1 MGTLADSLFNLLMGW
16 VRALVNAIWALF
28 TTDHTTLLEFLGKN
42 WVLIVVVILAAG
54 LAIDW
59 LVWLIRWQPY
69 HLWARRARRFLRM
82 PEPEQD
88 ERRKKRAPGGEETQK
103 MPAAYTQADSDVPEE
118 EEEERW
124 LPLQQPQMDE
134 RQAQEVMQRAQ
145 SVPDEELGAYP
156 GMRYGAKA
164 AEGMAETQRYS
175 AVRAEGPG
183 AAEVERRRAEIDA
196 WQQQMR
202 EEARQ
207 KAEAE
212 QQRVAQQKA
221 CEAEQQRVA
230 QQKAYEAEQQ
240 RIAQQKA
247 YEAEQQRVA
256 QQKAYEAER
265 QRIAQQKAYEA
276 EQQRIA
282 QQKAYEEAQRQKAQA
297 EYQRQLAE
305 YERQK
310 AQYEQDMARYRQEK
324 AAYDAEMARR
334 AAQSDEAAQT
344 DAQNAPRRRRAP
356 QQKPRTYSDYVSGET
371 VERLPDPPQWP
382 QVQQAAEAAK
392 KPKKGLVSRVAKM
405 MEEDDGN
412 EIAGINALPPRVS
425 KDEAYHPAKTPQKNG
440 KRKR

>member
-82 PEPEQD
+82 PEPEQA
-88 ERRKKRAPGGEETQK
+88 EKRKKRAPSGDETQK
-103 MPAAYTQADSDVPEE
+103 MPAAYARADSGAPEEE

-196 WQQQMR
+196 WQQQMQ

-212 QQRVAQQKA
+212 QQRIARQKA
-221 CEAEQQRVA
+221 YEAEQQRVA
-230 QQKAYEAEQQ
+230 RQKAYEAEQQ
-240 RIAQQKA
+240 RIARQKA

-256 QQKAYEAER
+256 R
-265 QRIAQQKAYEA
+265 
-276 EQQRIA
+276 
-282 QQKAYEEAQRQKAQA
+282 QKAYEEAQRQKAQA

-334 AAQSDEAAQT
+334 AAQSGEAAQT
-344 DAQNAPRRRRAP
+344 DAQTDAQTAPRRRRAP

-392 KPKKGLVSRVAKM
+392 RPKKGLVSRVAKM

>member
-82 PEPEQD
+82 PEPEQ
-88 ERRKKRAPGGEETQK
+88 EEKRKKRAPGGDETQK
-103 MPAAYTQADSDVPEE
+103 MPAAYAQADSGTPEE
-118 EEEERW
+118 EEEEEEQW

-196 WQQQMR
+196 WQQQMQ

-212 QQRVAQQKA
+212 RQRI
-221 CEAEQQRVA
+221 A

-247 YEAEQQRVA
+247 YEAEQ
-256 QQKAYEAER
+256 

-334 AAQSDEAAQT
+334 AAQSDEAAQA
-344 DAQNAPRRRRAP
+344 DAQTAPRRRRAP

-371 VERLPDPPQWP
+371 VEQLPDPPQWP

-425 KDEAYHPAKTPQKNG
+425 KDEAYHPAKTPPKNG

>member
-82 PEPEQD
+82 PEPEQA
-88 ERRKKRAPGGEETQK
+88 EKRKKRAPSGDETQK
-103 MPAAYTQADSDVPEE
+103 MPAAYARADSGAPEEE

-196 WQQQMR
+196 WQQQMQ

-212 QQRVAQQKA
+212 QQRIARQKA
-221 CEAEQQRVA
+221 YEAEQQRVA

-240 RIAQQKA
+240 RIARQKA

-256 QQKAYEAER
+256 R
-265 QRIAQQKAYEA
+265 
-276 EQQRIA
+276 
-282 QQKAYEEAQRQKAQA
+282 QKAYEEAQRQKAQA

-344 DAQNAPRRRRAP
+344 APRRRRAP

-382 QVQQAAEAAK
+382 QAQQAAEAAK

>member
-118 EEEERW
+118 DERW

-196 WQQQMR
+196 WQQQMQ

-212 QQRVAQQKA
+212 RQRVA
-221 CEAEQQRVA
+221 R
-230 QQKAYEAEQQ
+230 
-240 RIAQQKA
+240 QKA

-256 QQKAYEAER
+256 QQKAYEAE
-265 QRIAQQKAYEA
+265 QRRVAQQKAYEA

-310 AQYEQDMARYRQEK
+310 AQYEQNMARYRQEK

>member
-82 PEPEQD
+82 PEPEQ
-88 ERRKKRAPGGEETQK
+88 EEKRKKRAPSGDETQK
-103 MPAAYTQADSDVPEE
+103 MPAAYAQADSGAPEE
-118 EEEERW
+118 KEEEQW

-196 WQQQMR
+196 WRQQMQ

-212 QQRVAQQKA
+212 
-221 CEAEQQRVA
+221 
-230 QQKAYEAEQQ
+230 
-240 RIAQQKA
+240 
-247 YEAEQQRVA
+247 
-256 QQKAYEAER
+256 R
-265 QRIAQQKAYEA
+265 QHIAQQKAYEA

-334 AAQSDEAAQT
+334 AAQSDEAKQT

>member
-82 PEPEQD
+82 PEPEQ
-88 ERRKKRAPGGEETQK
+88 EEKRKKRAPSGDETQK
-103 MPAAYTQADSDVPEE
+103 MPAAYAQADSGAPEE
-118 EEEERW
+118 EEEQW

-196 WQQQMR
+196 WQQQMQ

-212 QQRVAQQKA
+212 RQRI
-221 CEAEQQRVA
+221 A

-256 QQKAYEAER
+256 QQKAYEAE
-265 QRIAQQKAYEA
+265 
-276 EQQRIA
+276 QQRVA

-344 DAQNAPRRRRAP
+344 DVQTAPRRRRAP

-371 VERLPDPPQWP
+371 VEQLPDPPQWP

>member
-82 PEPEQD
+82 PEPEQ
-88 ERRKKRAPGGEETQK
+88 EEKRKKRAPSGDETQK
-103 MPAAYTQADSDVPEE
+103 MPAAYAQTDSGAPEE
-118 EEEERW
+118 EEEEQW

-196 WQQQMR
+196 WQQQMQ

-212 QQRVAQQKA
+212 RQRIAQQKA
-221 CEAEQQRVA
+221 YEAERQRIAQQKAYEAEQQRIAQQKAYEAEQQRIA

-247 YEAEQQRVA
+247 YEAEQQRV
-256 QQKAYEAER
+256 
-265 QRIAQQKAYEA
+265 
-276 EQQRIA
+276 A

-344 DAQNAPRRRRAP
+344 DAQTAPRRRRAP

>member
-82 PEPEQD
+82 PEPEQ
-88 ERRKKRAPGGEETQK
+88 EEKRKKRAPSGDETQK
-103 MPAAYTQADSDVPEE
+103 MPAAYAQADSGAPEE

-196 WQQQMR
+196 WQQQMQ

-212 QQRVAQQKA
+212 R
-221 CEAEQQRVA
+221 
-230 QQKAYEAEQQ
+230 Q

-247 YEAEQQRVA
+247 YEAEQ
-256 QQKAYEAER
+256 

-297 EYQRQLAE
+297 ECQRQLAE

-334 AAQSDEAAQT
+334 AAQNDEAAQT
-344 DAQNAPRRRRAP
+344 DAQTAPRRRRAP

-425 KDEAYHPAKTPQKNG
+425 KDEAYHPAKTPPKNG

>member
-1 MGTLADSLFNLLMGW
+1 
-16 VRALVNAIWALF
+16 
-28 TTDHTTLLEFLGKN
+28 
-42 WVLIVVVILAAG
+42 
-54 LAIDW
+54 
-59 LVWLIRWQPY
+59 
-69 HLWARRARRFLRM
+69 
-82 PEPEQD
+82 
-88 ERRKKRAPGGEETQK
+88 
-103 MPAAYTQADSDVPEE
+103 MPAAYAQTDSGAPEE
-118 EEEERW
+118 EEEQW

-164 AEGMAETQRYS
+164 AVGMAETQRYS

-196 WQQQMR
+196 WQQQMA

-212 QQRVAQQKA
+212 RAAREAERRQLAAQKA
-221 CEAEQQRVA
+221 YEEEQRRMAEQRDYEEEQRRIA
-230 QQKAYEAEQQ
+230 EQKAYEAEQQ
-240 RIAQQKA
+240 RQAQ
-247 YEAEQQRVA
+247 E
-256 QQKAYEAER
+256 
-265 QRIAQQKAYEA
+265 
-276 EQQRIA
+276 
-282 QQKAYEEAQRQKAQA
+282 

-310 AQYEQDMARYRQEK
+310 AQYERDMARYQQEK

-344 DAQNAPRRRRAP
+344 DAQTAPRRRRAP

>member
-88 ERRKKRAPGGEETQK
+88 ERRKKRAPSGEETQK
-103 MPAAYTQADSDVPEE
+103 MPAAYTQADSDVP

-212 QQRVAQQKA
+212 QQR
-221 CEAEQQRVA
+221 
-230 QQKAYEAEQQ
+230 
-240 RIAQQKA
+240 IARQKA
-247 YEAEQQRVA
+247 YEAEQQRV
-256 QQKAYEAER
+256 
-265 QRIAQQKAYEA
+265 
-276 EQQRIA
+276 A

-344 DAQNAPRRRRAP
+344 DAQTAPRRRRAP

>member
-82 PEPEQD
+82 PEPEQ
-88 ERRKKRAPGGEETQK
+88 EEKRKKRAPSGDETQK
-103 MPAAYTQADSDVPEE
+103 MPAAYAQTDSGAPEE
-118 EEEERW
+118 EEEQW

-196 WQQQMR
+196 WQQQMQ

-212 QQRVAQQKA
+212 RQRI
-221 CEAEQQRVA
+221 A

-247 YEAEQQRVA
+247 YEAEQQRV
-256 QQKAYEAER
+256 
-265 QRIAQQKAYEA
+265 AQQKAYEA

-344 DAQNAPRRRRAP
+344 DAQIAPRRRRAP

>member
-82 PEPEQD
+82 PEPE
-88 ERRKKRAPGGEETQK
+88 EKRKKRAPSGDETQK
-103 MPAAYTQADSDVPEE
+103 MPVAYAQADSGAPEEE

-196 WQQQMR
+196 WQQQMQ

-212 QQRVAQQKA
+212 QQRVA
-221 CEAEQQRVA
+221 R
-230 QQKAYEAEQQ
+230 
-240 RIAQQKA
+240 
-247 YEAEQQRVA
+247 
-256 QQKAYEAER
+256 
-265 QRIAQQKAYEA
+265 
-276 EQQRIA
+276 
-282 QQKAYEEAQRQKAQA
+282 QKAYEEAQRQKAQA

-334 AAQSDEAAQT
+334 AAQSDEAVQT
-344 DAQNAPRRRRAP
+344 DAQTAPRRRRAP

-382 QVQQAAEAAK
+382 QAQQAAEAAK

>member
-82 PEPEQD
+82 PEPEQ
-88 ERRKKRAPGGEETQK
+88 EEKRKKRAPSGDETQK
-103 MPAAYTQADSDVPEE
+103 MPAAYARSDSGAPEE
-118 EEEERW
+118 EEEEQW

-196 WQQQMR
+196 WQQQMQ

-212 QQRVAQQKA
+212 RQRI
-221 CEAEQQRVA
+221 A

-256 QQKAYEAER
+256 QQKAYEAEQ
-265 QRIAQQKAYEA
+265 QRVAQQKAYEA
-276 EQQRIA
+276 EQQRVA

-334 AAQSDEAAQT
+334 AARPSRSREHTAIMFPAKRWSGCPIRPSGRRCSRP
-344 DAQNAPRRRRAP
+344 PRRR
-356 QQKPRTYSDYVSGET
+356 K
-371 VERLPDPPQWP
+371 
-382 QVQQAAEAAK
+382 
-392 KPKKGLVSRVAKM
+392 SRRR
-405 MEEDDGN
+405 G
-412 EIAGINALPPRVS
+412 S
-425 KDEAYHPAKTPQKNG
+425 
-440 KRKR
+440 

>member
-1 MGTLADSLFNLLMGW
+1 MGTLADSLFTLLMGW

-88 ERRKKRAPGGEETQK
+88 ERRKKRAPSGDETQK
-103 MPAAYTQADSDVPEE
+103 MPVAYAREDSGAPEEE

-196 WQQQMR
+196 WQQQMA

-212 QQRVAQQKA
+212 RAAQ
-221 CEAEQQRVA
+221 EAEQRRIA
-230 QQKAYEAEQQ
+230 EQKAYEEQQ
-240 RIAQQKA
+240 RRIAQQKA

-256 QQKAYEAER
+256 QQKAYE
-265 QRIAQQKAYEA
+265 
-276 EQQRIA
+276 
-282 QQKAYEEAQRQKAQA
+282 EAQRRQAQE

-334 AAQSDEAAQT
+334 AAQTDEAAQA
-344 DAQNAPRRRRAP
+344 DAENAPRRRRVV

-371 VERLPDPPQWP
+371 VEKLPDPPQWP

-392 KPKKGLVSRVAKM
+392 KPKKGIMSRVAKM
-405 MEEDDGN
+405 MEEDEGS
-412 EIAGINALPPRVS
+412 EVSGIHALPPRVS
-425 KDEAYHPAKTPQKNG
+425 KDEAYRPAKNPQKSG

>member
-16 VRALVNAIWALF
+16 VRALVNAISALF

-82 PEPEQD
+82 PEPEQ
-88 ERRKKRAPGGEETQK
+88 EEKRKKRAPSGDETQK
-103 MPAAYTQADSDVPEE
+103 MPAAYAQTDSGAPEE
-118 EEEERW
+118 EEEEQW

-196 WQQQMR
+196 WQQQMQ

-212 QQRVAQQKA
+212 R
-221 CEAEQQRVA
+221 
-230 QQKAYEAEQQ
+230 Q
-240 RIAQQKA
+240 RI
-247 YEAEQQRVA
+247 A

-334 AAQSDEAAQT
+334 AAQSDETAQIDAQT
-344 DAQNAPRRRRAP
+344 APRRRRAP

>member
-82 PEPEQD
+82 PEPEQ
-88 ERRKKRAPGGEETQK
+88 EEKRKKRAPSGDETQK
-103 MPAAYTQADSDVPEE
+103 MPAAYAQADSGAPE

-196 WQQQMR
+196 WQQQMQ

-212 QQRVAQQKA
+212 R
-221 CEAEQQRVA
+221 
-230 QQKAYEAEQQ
+230 
-240 RIAQQKA
+240 
-247 YEAEQQRVA
+247 QRVA

-265 QRIAQQKAYEA
+265 QRIAQQKAYEAEQRRIAQQKAYEA

-310 AQYEQDMARYRQEK
+310 AQYEQDMVRYRQEK

-334 AAQSDEAAQT
+334 AAQSDETAQADAQT
-344 DAQNAPRRRRAP
+344 APRRRHAP

>member
-42 WVLIVVVILAAG
+42 WVLIVIVILAAG

-82 PEPEQD
+82 PEPEQ
-88 ERRKKRAPGGEETQK
+88 EEKRKKRAPSGDETQK
-103 MPAAYTQADSDVPEE
+103 MPAAYAQADSEAPEE

-196 WQQQMR
+196 WQQQMQ

-212 QQRVAQQKA
+212 RQRVA
-221 CEAEQQRVA
+221 R
-230 QQKAYEAEQQ
+230 QKAYEAEQQ
-240 RIAQQKA
+240 RIA
-247 YEAEQQRVA
+247 R
-256 QQKAYEAER
+256 
-265 QRIAQQKAYEA
+265 
-276 EQQRIA
+276 
-282 QQKAYEEAQRQKAQA
+282 QKAYEEAQRQKAQA

-344 DAQNAPRRRRAP
+344 DAQTAPRRRRAP

>member
-82 PEPEQD
+82 PEPEQ
-88 ERRKKRAPGGEETQK
+88 EEKRKKRAPSGDETQK
-103 MPAAYTQADSDVPEE
+103 MPAAYAQTDSGAPEE
-118 EEEERW
+118 EEEEQW

-196 WQQQMR
+196 WQQQMQ

-212 QQRVAQQKA
+212 RQRI
-221 CEAEQQRVA
+221 A

-247 YEAEQQRVA
+247 YEAEQ
-256 QQKAYEAER
+256 

-334 AAQSDEAAQT
+334 AAQSDETAQT
-344 DAQNAPRRRRAP
+344 DAQTAPRRRRAP

-371 VERLPDPPQWP
+371 VEQLPDPPQWP

>member
-82 PEPEQD
+82 PEPEQ
-88 ERRKKRAPGGEETQK
+88 EEKRKKRAPSGDETQK
-103 MPAAYTQADSDVPEE
+103 MPAAYAQTDSGAPEE
-118 EEEERW
+118 EEEEQW

-196 WQQQMR
+196 WRQQMQ

-207 KAEAE
+207 KA
-212 QQRVAQQKA
+212 
-221 CEAEQQRVA
+221 
-230 QQKAYEAEQQ
+230 EAEQQ

-247 YEAEQQRVA
+247 YEAEQQRV
-256 QQKAYEAER
+256 
-265 QRIAQQKAYEA
+265 
-276 EQQRIA
+276 A

-344 DAQNAPRRRRAP
+344 DAQTAPRRRRAP

>member
-82 PEPEQD
+82 PEPEQA
-88 ERRKKRAPGGEETQK
+88 EKRKKRAPSGDETQK
-103 MPAAYTQADSDVPEE
+103 MPAAYARADSGAPEEE

-145 SVPDEELGAYP
+145 SVPDEELGTYP

-196 WQQQMR
+196 WQQQMQ

-207 KAEAE
+207 KA
-212 QQRVAQQKA
+212 
-221 CEAEQQRVA
+221 EAEQQRVA

-256 QQKAYEAER
+256 R
-265 QRIAQQKAYEA
+265 QKAYEA
-276 EQQRIA
+276 EQQRVA
-282 QQKAYEEAQRQKAQA
+282 RQKAYEEAQRQKAQA

-334 AAQSDEAAQT
+334 AAQSGEAAQT
-344 DAQNAPRRRRAP
+344 DAQTAPRRRRAP

>member
-82 PEPEQD
+82 PEPEQ
-88 ERRKKRAPGGEETQK
+88 EEKRKKRAPSGDETQK
-103 MPAAYTQADSDVPEE
+103 MPAAYAQADSGAPEEE

-196 WQQQMR
+196 WQQQMQ

-221 CEAEQQRVA
+221 
-230 QQKAYEAEQQ
+230 
-240 RIAQQKA
+240 
-247 YEAEQQRVA
+247 YEAEQQRV
-256 QQKAYEAER
+256 
-265 QRIAQQKAYEA
+265 
-276 EQQRIA
+276 A

-324 AAYDAEMARR
+324 AAYDAGMARR

-344 DAQNAPRRRRAP
+344 DAQTAPRRRRAP

>member
-82 PEPEQD
+82 PEPEQ
-88 ERRKKRAPGGEETQK
+88 EEKRKKRAPSGDETQK
-103 MPAAYTQADSDVPEE
+103 MPAAYAQADSGAPEE
-118 EEEERW
+118 EEEEQW

-183 AAEVERRRAEIDA
+183 AAEVERRRAIDA
-196 WQQQMR
+196 WQQQMQ

-212 QQRVAQQKA
+212 R
-221 CEAEQQRVA
+221 
-230 QQKAYEAEQQ
+230 Q
-240 RIAQQKA
+240 RI
-247 YEAEQQRVA
+247 A

-344 DAQNAPRRRRAP
+344 DAQTAPRRHRAP

-425 KDEAYHPAKTPQKNG
+425 KDEAYHPAKTPPRNG

>member
-59 LVWLIRWQPY
+59 LVWLIRWRPY

-82 PEPEQD
+82 PEPEQ
-88 ERRKKRAPGGEETQK
+88 EEKRKKRAPSGDETQK
-103 MPAAYTQADSDVPEE
+103 MPAAYAQTDSGAPEE
-118 EEEERW
+118 EEEQW

-196 WQQQMR
+196 WQQQMQ

-212 QQRVAQQKA
+212 R
-221 CEAEQQRVA
+221 
-230 QQKAYEAEQQ
+230 Q

-256 QQKAYEAER
+256 QQKAYEAEQ
-265 QRIAQQKAYEA
+265 QRVAQQKAYEA

-334 AAQSDEAAQT
+334 AAQSDETAQSDEAAQA
-344 DAQNAPRRRRAP
+344 DAQSDEAAQADAQTAPRRRRAP

>member
-69 HLWARRARRFLRM
+69 HLWERRARRFLRM
-82 PEPEQD
+82 PEPEQA
-88 ERRKKRAPGGEETQK
+88 EKRKKRAPSGDETQK
-103 MPAAYTQADSDVPEE
+103 MPAAYARTDSGVPEE

-196 WQQQMR
+196 WQQQMQ

-212 QQRVAQQKA
+212 QQRIARQKA
-221 CEAEQQRVA
+221 YEAEQQRVA
-230 QQKAYEAEQQ
+230 RQKAYEAEQQRVARQKAYEAEQQ
-240 RIAQQKA
+240 RIA
-247 YEAEQQRVA
+247 R
-256 QQKAYEAER
+256 
-265 QRIAQQKAYEA
+265 
-276 EQQRIA
+276 
-282 QQKAYEEAQRQKAQA
+282 QKAYEEAQRQKAQA

-334 AAQSDEAAQT
+334 AAQSGEAAQT
-344 DAQNAPRRRRAP
+344 DAQTAPRRRRAP

>member
-82 PEPEQD
+82 PEPEQ
-88 ERRKKRAPGGEETQK
+88 EEKRKKRAPSGDETQK
-103 MPAAYTQADSDVPEE
+103 MPAAYAQTDSGAPEE
-118 EEEERW
+118 EEEEQW

-196 WQQQMR
+196 WQQQMQ

-212 QQRVAQQKA
+212 RQRI
-221 CEAEQQRVA
+221 A

-247 YEAEQQRVA
+247 YEAEQ
-256 QQKAYEAER
+256 

-334 AAQSDEAAQT
+334 AAQSDETAQT
-344 DAQNAPRRRRAP
+344 DAQTAPRRRRAP

>member
-82 PEPEQD
+82 PEPEQ
-88 ERRKKRAPGGEETQK
+88 EEKRKKRAPSGDETQK
-103 MPAAYTQADSDVPEE
+103 MPAAYAQTDSGAPEE
-118 EEEERW
+118 EEEEQW

-196 WQQQMR
+196 WQQQMQ

-212 QQRVAQQKA
+212 RQRI
-221 CEAEQQRVA
+221 A

-247 YEAEQQRVA
+247 YEAEQ
-256 QQKAYEAER
+256 

>member
-82 PEPEQD
+82 PEPEQ
-88 ERRKKRAPGGEETQK
+88 EEKRKKRASSGDETQK
-103 MPAAYTQADSDVPEE
+103 MPAAYAQADSGAPEE
-118 EEEERW
+118 EEEEQW

-196 WQQQMR
+196 WQQQMQ

-212 QQRVAQQKA
+212 RQRI
-221 CEAEQQRVA
+221 A

-256 QQKAYEAER
+256 QQKAYEAEQ

-344 DAQNAPRRRRAP
+344 DAQTAPRRRRAP

-371 VERLPDPPQWP
+371 VEQLPDPPQWP

-425 KDEAYHPAKTPQKNG
+425 KDEAYHPAKTPPKNG